1 MKNKFCCFFLII
13 FFFSLSLLLPPHHP
27 STVWSSHSLE
37 TKSKIPRHGYDGS
50 SFCHTWLCTVPKAET
65 VVSETF
71 RKSPDRCDMQ
81 KKQCWRKKGTKIRRH
96 MPWGPFRR
104 RLKGKSVVLQRHLLS
119 SQLKFE
125 SRKIPPDC
133 WKLYWLLFPCVWIT
147 GDMSS
152 INTTLNN
159 HQLSHLQSLLNN
171 NQMFP
176 SNQQQ
181 QHLLQGY
188 QNMQGFQ
195 GQPPIPGPANNPN
208 PMACLFQ
215 NFQVE
220 SKIKSIFK
228 QMCNSK

>member
-1 MKNKFCCFFLII
+1 M
-13 FFFSLSLLLPPHHP
+13 
-27 STVWSSHSLE
+27 
-37 TKSKIPRHGYDGS
+37 
-50 SFCHTWLCTVPKAET
+50 
-65 VVSETF
+65 SETF
-71 RKSPDRCDMQ
+71 RKSPDRCDVQ
-81 KKQCWRKKGTKIRRH
+81 KKRYWRNTGIKSRRH

-104 RLKGKSVVLQRHLLS
+104 RLTGKSVVLQRHLLS
-119 SQLKFE
+119 SQLKLE
-125 SRKIPPDC
+125 SRKF
-133 WKLYWLLFPCVWIT
+133 LLTVENYTDLTFPCVWIT

-152 INTTLNN
+152 INTALNN

-220 SKIKSIFK
+220 SKMKSIFK
-228 QMCNSK
+228 QMCNSQ